1 MVNETGSGK
10 KRMIA
15 FAGAAFAAGIII
27 GAAAFFAV
35 SHGVLGAVSVPKQ
48 EYEQM
53 ISTYERFGK
62 LELIYES
69 IERNYYKDIDEE
81 ALVTGAEKGLV
92 DALGDPY
99 SSYMTKEEYES
110 WEASALGEYEGVGIT
125 FSEDEDGN
133 FVVVGVTGDSPAD
146 RAGIKA
152 GDLIVSVDGKTF
164 EDMDAMAQSI
174 RGEEGSSVKVV
185 YSRNGSK
192 KEVEMKREKIEQE
205 SVEYRMLDSDTG
217 YIRLTSFLSGSY
229 DDFSAAM
236 DELEKKGARDLIL
249 DIRDNGGGLV
259 NTCIEIA
266 DEFLDEGVVTYVEDR
281 AGKRMEYTAE
291 DGKTDM
297 RTVVLTNENS
307 ASCSEILAAAMQD
320 NGYEI
325 IGEKT
330 FGKGVIQTTSQ
341 LEDGSALK
349 LTIMQYFSPE
359 GKEIQG
365 KGVTPDIS
373 VTDDESTETDE
384 QLERAMKALD

>member
-1 MVNETGSGK
+1 MGNETGSGK

-15 FAGAAFAAGIII
+15 FAAAAFAAGIII

-69 IERNYYKDIDEE
+69 IERNYYKDIDEK

-236 DELEKKGARDLIL
+236 DELEKKGAKDLIL

>member
-1 MVNETGSGK
+1 
-10 KRMIA
+10 MIA
-15 FAGAAFAAGIII
+15 FAAAAFAAGIII

-69 IERNYYKDIDEE
+69 IEQNYYKDIDEE

-133 FVVVGVTGDSPAD
+133 FVVVGVTGDSPAE

-205 SVEYRMLDSDTG
+205 SVEYKMLDSDTG

-236 DELEKKGARDLIL
+236 DELEKKGAKDLIL

-297 RTVVLTNENS
+297 RTVVLINENS

-349 LTIMQYFSPE
+349 ITIMQYFSPE

>member
-1 MVNETGSGK
+1 MGNETGSGK

-133 FVVVGVTGDSPAD
+133 FVVVGVTGDSPAE

>member
-1 MVNETGSGK
+1 MGNETGSGK

-15 FAGAAFAAGIII
+15 FAAAAFAAGIII

-35 SHGVLGAVSVPKQ
+35 SYGVLGAVSVPKQ

-69 IERNYYKDIDEE
+69 IERNYYKDIDEK

-164 EDMDAMAQSI
+164 KDMDAMAQSI

-185 YSRNGSK
+185 YSRDGSK

-384 QLERAMKALD
+384 QLERAMKAFD

>member
-1 MVNETGSGK
+1 
-10 KRMIA
+10 MIA
-15 FAGAAFAAGIII
+15 FAAAAFAAGIII

-373 VTDDESTETDE
+373 VTDDESTEADE